1 MRLNKNSKNYE
12 YAKVMNFSS
21 ENEMEDILFSND
33 DLSKIVEE
41 ELLII
46 GRQIQVEN
54 YLDTIDILAIDKQG
68 KMVIIELKSSFIY
81 GTDADFQTVKYA
93 AIVSKWDISIIK
105 ELYEDCYYKLINK
118 HVNFEKKLDAFL
130 DVDISYINN
139 DQRIILI
146 GTGDNEKLNLACSWM
161 KSKNIDVK
169 IVPIL
174 RYEDESLEILGDRFL
189 EEVSVNKPIL
199 DSQYSVEYHVQN
211 GDIKTQE
218 VAKAYIQAL
227 KEIHFFD
234 SPVANQSYI
243 VFKKDGTNIIKIWV
257 NKKTIKIDFLKGFG
271 KQAERNKVENL
282 VREDVGFSIA
292 DKITYGD
299 EGHISASSYYSN

>member
-1 MRLNKNSKNYE
+1 MRLYKNSKNYE
-12 YAKVMNFSS
+12 YADVINFKS
-21 ENEMEDILFSND
+21 ENEMEDILFSNE
-33 DLSKIVEE
+33 DLNKIVEE
-41 ELLII
+41 ELLIV

-54 YLDTIDILAIDKQG
+54 YLDTIDILAIDKEG
-68 KMVIIELKSSFIY
+68 KMVIIELKSSFTSY

-93 AIVSKWDISIIK
+93 AIVSKWDISDIK

-161 KSKNIDVK
+161 RCKNIDVK

-174 RYEDESLEILGDRFL
+174 RYEDESLEVLEDRSF
-189 EEVSVNKPIL
+189 EDFSVNKPIL
-199 DSQYSVEYHVQN
+199 NSQYSVEYHVQK
-211 GDIKTQE
+211 GDLQTQE

-227 KEIHFFD
+227 QEIHHFD
-234 SPVANQSYI
+234 YPVANQSYI
-243 VFKKDGTNIIKIWV
+243 VFKTDGTNIIKMWV
-257 NKKTIKIDFLKGFG
+257 NKKTIKVDFLKGFG
-271 KQAERNKVENL
+271 KIARRNKVEDL

-292 DKITYGD
+292 DKINYGD
-299 EGHISASSYYSN
+299 EGHIQVF